1 MLAAARTNTARQA
14 PVLSVKACGALY
26 LRGTA
31 AQPCQWS
38 QRPSQ
43 LPSAQRLLQTS
54 ARLSASLP
62 PQDGPP
68 MNERIQARFV
78 QIVNQEGRLDEPMYL
93 HDALQLIDQKTQKLV
108 QMSPETEEQP
118 AVCKILN
125 KRDLYQQEKLK
136 KKRQSA
142 RANTSKQLEINWG
155 ISKHDLKH
163 RLKKAKEFIDKG
175 KSVEIVLLPKKKALP
190 ATQQQATEL
199 LKEVKLAII
208 DMGGKE
214 SRKMDGALLGDLHLF
229 VEKSKDPS
237 VQQQQPQQQE
247 EPQQEQ
253 VMAENEHVEQ
263 GERSTEQEQQPTT
276 EETIAEAKTEEQRLV
291 EEKQFLSS
299 QA

>member
-1 MLAAARTNTARQA
+1 
-14 PVLSVKACGALY
+14 
-26 LRGTA
+26 
-31 AQPCQWS
+31 
-38 QRPSQ
+38 
-43 LPSAQRLLQTS
+43 
-54 ARLSASLP
+54 
-62 PQDGPP
+62 

-263 GERSTEQEQQPTT
+263 GERATAQEQQLTT